1 VLKKRKKGNGSR
13 SVVSIEKIQDMMRR
27 IYFAR
32 DAERGAEGTYRWFK
46 EEVEELGDAMRKS
59 DREALENEFADVVA
73 WLVSLANVLQVN
85 LETAVLRKYDNHC
98 PKCSS
103 SPCECTFKRE
113 KAKQPS
119 AAVGPRQ

>member
-1 VLKKRKKGNGSR
+1 
-13 SVVSIEKIQDMMRR
+13 MRR

-32 DAERGAEGTYRWFK
+32 DTERGAEGTYRWFK

-59 DREALENEFADVVA
+59 DRRALEDEFADVVA
-73 WLVSLANVLQVN
+73 WLASLANVLQVN
-85 LETAVLRKYDNHC
+85 LETAVLRKYANHC

-113 KAKQPS
+113 KVKQPS
-119 AAVGPRQ
+119 TAVDPHQ

>member
-1 VLKKRKKGNGSR
+1 
-13 SVVSIEKIQDMMRR
+13 MRR

-32 DAERGAEGTYRWFK
+32 DTERGAEGTYRWFK

-59 DREALENEFADVVA
+59 DRRALEDEFADVVA
-73 WLVSLANVLQVN
+73 WLASLANVLQVN

-98 PKCSS
+98 PKCRS

-113 KAKQPS
+113 KVK
-119 AAVGPRQ
+119 

>member
-1 VLKKRKKGNGSR
+1 
-13 SVVSIEKIQDMMRR
+13 MRR

-73 WLVSLANVLQVN
+73 WLASLANVLQVN
-85 LETAVLRKYDNHC
+85 LEKAVLRKYDNHC

-103 SPCECTFKRE
+103 SPCECTFRRE
-113 KAKQPS
+113 EAKQSS
-119 AAVGPRQ
+119 AAAGPRQ

>member
-1 VLKKRKKGNGSR
+1 M
-13 SVVSIEKIQDMMRR
+13 VSIEKIQNLMRR

-32 DAERGAEGTYRWFK
+32 DTERGVEGTYRWFK

-59 DREALENEFADVVA
+59 DRRALEDEFADVVA
-73 WLVSLANVLQVN
+73 WLASLANVLQVN
-85 LETAVLRKYDNHC
+85 LETAVLRKYANHC

-113 KAKQPS
+113 KVKQPS
-119 AAVGPRQ
+119 TAVDPHQ

>member
-1 VLKKRKKGNGSR
+1 VLKKRKKGNEGR
-13 SVVSIEKIQDMMRR
+13 SVVSIEKVQNMMRR

-73 WLVSLANVLQVN
+73 WLASLANVLQVN
-85 LETAVLRKYDNHC
+85 LETAVSRKYDNHC

-103 SPCECTFKRE
+103 SPCECAFKRE
-113 KAKQPS
+113 KVKQSS
-119 AAVGPRQ
+119 AAVDPRQ